1 MFYFLCGLSATF
13 CNKFLNL
20 FASWHHA
27 ESTLAGSDK
36 RCACVCEGKHFHQV
50 LVGEVFQTVLQNIVQ
65 DAGTEG
71 VSGTCGLNGVLLKE
85 WSAFYAASLI
95 ISAASVFTHGD
106 KNQRNVI
113 FLFDQC
119 STLVVVCGIERSRL
133 YHHL

>member
-1 MFYFLCGLSATF
+1 MFNKRKKNILIIKTETTNSEELVVPVFIVYMFYFLCRLSAIL

-71 VSGTCGLNGVLLKE
+71 VRHLWSQWCAPEGMERTLHGVPCNKRG
-85 WSAFYAASLI
+85 F
-95 ISAASVFTHGD
+95 
-106 KNQRNVI
+106 
-113 FLFDQC
+113 
-119 STLVVVCGIERSRL
+119 RL
-133 YHHL
+133 YPV